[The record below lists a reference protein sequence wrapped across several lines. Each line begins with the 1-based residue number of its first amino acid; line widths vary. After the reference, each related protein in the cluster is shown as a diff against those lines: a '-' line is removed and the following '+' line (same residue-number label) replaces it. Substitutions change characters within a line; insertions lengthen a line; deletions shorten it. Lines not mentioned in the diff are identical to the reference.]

1 MAVLV
6 YGLPSTAVQLP
17 SNDSPASVR
26 SVELIVGSTH
36 VVVFSSVTWMIACPV
51 ATPARKSFCISSA
64 FNDFCG
70 DTFKLVVAS
79 DEN

>member
-6 YGLPSTAVQLP
+6 YGLPSTVVQLP
-17 SNDSPASVR
+17 SNDSPAFVR

-36 VVVFSSVTWMIACPV
+36 VDVFSSVTWMIASPV
-51 ATPARKSFCISSA
+51 VTPTRKSFCIISD